1 VIQFSLKLQ
10 ICGSHWTVRCGCI
23 FPPATGVRIRHDPLC
38 WRLSSSPLQVSFDF
52 DYFSSNFIKICDDW
66 RLTGDP
72 VVRWDS
78 YETLDTSNNSTTTGA
93 STTDDEDER
102 GSHSSVSHHRESIFS
117 IFPLISNEVSALT
130 DELI

>member
-1 VIQFSLKLQ
+1 MKK
-10 ICGSHWTVRCGCI
+10 R
-23 FPPATGVRIRHDPLC
+23 DE
-38 WRLSSSPLQVSFDF
+38 
-52 DYFSSNFIKICDDW
+52 W

-102 GSHSSVSHHRESIFS
+102 GSHSSVSHHRESIFQ
-117 IFPLISNEVSALT
+117 FVAFDGRVDLILLKNSGTIADDFWMLWNMLGQLDVFSGRNNNQRHFYSGEKEMKCTALRDT
-130 DELI
+130 RPEGFRLAVR